1 MRRLAPS
8 LNTNGCV
15 SLVTAE
21 SWVNSCISI
30 ASSVEQN
37 LSSAS
42 GLWLETVDD
51 LVRDPKPGGTAWECH
66 GTTHGPSPSVAAAS
80 SSDGCSHVHAPAE
93 WSVAA
98 WLSWYVCLGKTRG
111 GAESFVLCGRV
122 HDSQLLNLAL
132 KHDMT
137 PKSYRRYCS
146 CKKRY
151 EPHWAQLVQLKMI
164 NASRGLQEDLFMR
177 VAWPDWAEQERGAV
191 NPLTDVYHNVQQ
203 VVPPTCSLLIED
215 PTWPGQLMLRSQEEF
230 EALPLFSWW
239 EVMDI
244 IRRAAHRT
252 APLAVNPGTFS
263 ACQGEAARGSA
274 AGIIQ
279 ASLISC
285 NKVSDMVLSGPCW
298 HCKVQWMPAGW
309 HCYSCANTNR
319 AKCFFITEE
328 ENDFRIMTS
337 CREDYVS
344 FKDDG
349 NGAIWIKYIFV
360 REEQRRQ
367 GLARWLLQRVQCLFP
382 DRPLT
387 GMIKEPASLDE
398 NSKLFTLPT
407 RFDEVSAFWRK
418 LRFEIGTRIQEM
430 DQFHDGTPLTRYKAS
445 VHLPAGTQMA

>member
-1 MRRLAPS
+1 MGSRASGAAHTLRPS
-8 LNTNGCV
+8 ATPCTELNRNGCR
-15 SLVTAE
+15 SLATAE
-21 SWVNSCISI
+21 SWVNSCMSI

-80 SSDGCSHVHAPAE
+80 SSDGCSNVHASAE

-146 CKKRY
+146 CKKRH

-203 VVPPTCSLLIED
+203 VVHPTCSLLIED
-215 PTWPGQLMLRSQEEF
+215 PTWPGQLMLRSKEEF

-239 EVMDI
+239 EVMGT

-263 ACQGEAARGSA
+263 VCHGEAARGSA
-274 AGIIQ
+274 PGIIQ

-319 AKCFFITEE
+319 AKCFLS
-328 ENDFRIMTS
+328 RKK
-337 CREDYVS
+337 R
-344 FKDDG
+344 
-349 NGAIWIKYIFV
+349 
-360 REEQRRQ
+360 
-367 GLARWLLQRVQCLFP
+367 
-382 DRPLT
+382 
-387 GMIKEPASLDE
+387 MISES
-398 NSKLFTLPT
+398 
-407 RFDEVSAFWRK
+407 
-418 LRFEIGTRIQEM
+418 
-430 DQFHDGTPLTRYKAS
+430 
-445 VHLPAGTQMA
+445 